1 MEGLKWIKLGTEMFN
16 DDKIKVI
23 QSMPEGDAM
32 LVIWIRLL
40 TLAGASNADGY
51 LMIAEN
57 VPYTES
63 MLSTVFGKPLTVI
76 RLALRTFEAFG
87 MLENNPEGI
96 FLPDFVLEQG
106 DKVQDIRE
114 YNRIKKA
121 ESRERAR
128 QARMKMLGTAVEEVR
143 ETDDTM
149 QGSCREVC
157 QETAGGMSVPFQ
169 DACQETP
176 ADMSQERQETSGD
189 MIPACQETVPDM
201 SMTCQ
206 GKCQTIDIDKELE
219 KEIKDTIS
227 PDQSD
232 PGDAHAQVRLDYD
245 RITGLYNSVCR
256 DLPRVRGMT
265 DERRRKVRTLLKS
278 LDKARVLAGMDPYG
292 RLEYIFRLADES
304 DFLSGR
310 EKANN
315 WCGFDWLVNSKNALK
330 VIEGNYRNKGGVNSG
345 SYRGRLQQEDA
356 GHSRESEDEALA
368 AFRAGRDRHG
378 TQVQVPGMP

>member
-1 MEGLKWIKLGTEMFN
+1 MEGLKWIKLGTGMF
-16 DDKIKVI
+16 DDNKIKVI

-40 TLAGASNADGY
+40 TLAGASNANGY

-63 MLSTVFGKPLTVI
+63 MLSTVFGKPLPVVQ
-76 RLALRTFEAFG
+76 LALRTFEAFG

-106 DKVQDIRE
+106 DKAQDIRE

-128 QARMKMLGTAVEEVR
+128 QARMGIPVTDVEGVQEA
-143 ETDDTM
+143 DDVM
-149 QGSCREVC
+149 QEPCRE
-157 QETAGGMSVPFQ
+157 EDGGMSMPCRE
-169 DACQETP
+169 ACQDTP
-176 ADMSQERQETSGD
+176 ASMS
-189 MIPACQETVPDM
+189 PACQEIVNDM
-201 SMTCQ
+201 SLTGQ
-206 GKCQTIDIDKELE
+206 GECQTIDIEKEL
-219 KEIKDTIS
+219 KELKEYIS
-227 PDQSD
+227 PDHPD
-232 PGDAHAQVRLDYD
+232 PGDMRTAHVRLDYD
-245 RITGLYNSVCR
+245 RITRLYNTVCK
-256 DLPRVRGMT
+256 DLPKVMGMT
-265 DERRRKVRTLLKS
+265 DERRRKVRTLLKG
-278 LDKARVLAGMDPYG
+278 LDKSGVLMGMDPYG

-310 EKANN
+310 EKANS
-315 WCGFDWLVNSKNALK
+315 WCGFDWLVNSRNALK
-330 VIEGNYRNKGGVNSG
+330 VIEGNYRNKGGVNGG
-345 SYRGRLQQEDA
+345 SYGGRLQQEDA

-378 TQVQVPGMP
+378 AQVQVPDVP

>member
-63 MLSTVFGKPLTVI
+63 MLSTVFGKPLPVI
-76 RLALRTFEAFG
+76 QLALKTFEAFG

-106 DKVQDIRE
+106 DKVQGIRE

-128 QARMKMLGTAVEEVR
+128 QARLKMLDAAEEVR
-143 ETDDTM
+143 EADDVM
-149 QGSCREVC
+149 PGPGQAMPVSI
-157 QETAGGMSVPFQ
+157 MSL
-169 DACQETP
+169 
-176 ADMSQERQETSGD
+176 
-189 MIPACQETVPDM
+189 ACQETVNDM
-201 SMTCQ
+201 SMT
-206 GKCQTIDIDKELE
+206 CQTIDIDKDKEIE

-227 PDQSD
+227 PDHSD

-245 RITGLYNSVCR
+245 RITGLYNTICR
-256 DLPRVRGMT
+256 DLPKVRGMT

-278 LDKARVLAGMDPYG
+278 LDKSGVLTGMDPYG

-310 EKANN
+310 EKTNS
-315 WCGFDWLVNSKNALK
+315 WCGFDWLVNSRNALK
-330 VIEGNYRNKGGVNSG
+330 VIEGNYRNKGGVNG
-345 SYRGRLQQEDA
+345 DSYRGRLQQEDA

-378 TQVQVPGMP
+378 AQVQVPDVP